1 MMEEQTQTL
10 EEFFSEGTEPE
21 PEPVSRRQF
30 LAGAVVGGAAG
41 LAAAAGT
48 GAAMW
53 KTADAEAQASLE
65 SAESEIARLQ
75 GLVDLYEDLEKV
87 GLDAIL
93 RAGMAAAALP
103 LQGLE
108 QGAKALKA
116 GLEAIEEVLVSL
128 EEALPTARE
137 SLLWLE
143 EQVSTVASG
152 IEAVEVAVAQALEKA
167 TDNPVGA
174 ALKDFS
180 AMVLDNLP
188 FGLGDRIRGVLDG
201 LVQLLTSVDE
211 LVEGINDHLLEPMR
225 ANWFSG
231 EEGEGLG
238 SFVIDPV
245 VEHILDPLEA
255 HLEDLASMADTWENK
270 LVAPTQEALQHRAA
284 IQAEIAR
291 YKKDNGFV

>member
-1 MMEEQTQTL
+1 MEEQTL
-10 EEFFSEGTEPE
+10 EGFLSEGTGTE

-30 LAGAVVGGAAG
+30 LVGAAVGGAAG

-48 GAAMW
+48 GAAVW
-53 KTADAEAQASLE
+53 RTVDAQTQASLE
-65 SAESEIARLQ
+65 TAEAEIARLQ
-75 GLVDLYEDLEKV
+75 GLLELYEDLEKV

-103 LQGLE
+103 LQGVE

-116 GLEAIEEVLVSL
+116 GLEAIEDVLLSL
-128 EEALPTARE
+128 EEALPTAQE

-143 EQVSTVASG
+143 DQVSAVASG
-152 IEAVEVAVAQALEKA
+152 IEAVEVAVANALEKA
-167 TDNPVGA
+167 SANPVAA

-201 LVQLLTSVDE
+201 LVQLMTSVDE
-211 LVEGINDHLLEPMR
+211 LVEGINDHLLEPLR
-225 ANWFSG
+225 ANWFSTDD
-231 EEGEGLG
+231 GEGLG
-238 SFVIDPV
+238 SFFVDPV
-245 VEHILDPLEA
+245 VEHVLDPLEA
-255 HLEDLASMADTWENK
+255 HLEDLAGLADTWENK
-270 LVAPTQEALQHRAA
+270 LVAPTQEALQQRAK

-291 YKKDNGFV
+291 YKSENGFV